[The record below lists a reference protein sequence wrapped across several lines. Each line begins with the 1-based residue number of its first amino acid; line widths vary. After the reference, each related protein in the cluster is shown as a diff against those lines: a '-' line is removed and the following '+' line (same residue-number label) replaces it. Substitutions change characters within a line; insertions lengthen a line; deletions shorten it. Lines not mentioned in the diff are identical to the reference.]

1 MDYKI
6 KTILNEINNLTIIEY
21 KEIYKILKEN
31 ECNYTKNT
39 NGIFVNLS
47 KLNELDIEL
56 IYNYIIFSKDSKK
69 NINNIEEFKNNLFID
84 INLKNKNTNEIINKK
99 ENENLL
105 NNVIIKNKITSTMK
119 FYILRKKMY
128 KNQITILKNLENEL
142 ENDDIII

>member
-1 MDYKI
+1 
-6 KTILNEINNLTIIEY
+6 
-21 KEIYKILKEN
+21 
-31 ECNYTKNT
+31 
-39 NGIFVNLS
+39 
-47 KLNELDIEL
+47 
-56 IYNYIIFSKDSKK
+56 
-69 NINNIEEFKNNLFID
+69 LFID

-142 ENDDIII
+142 EYDDIII